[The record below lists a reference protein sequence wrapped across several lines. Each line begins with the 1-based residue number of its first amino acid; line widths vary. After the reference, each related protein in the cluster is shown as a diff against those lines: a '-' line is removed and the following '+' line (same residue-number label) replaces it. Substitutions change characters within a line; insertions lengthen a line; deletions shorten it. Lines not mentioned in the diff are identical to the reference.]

1 MKRSSA
7 RNASDRVA
15 LTAARFTIESV
26 NDKPMM
32 QEVQAKFLHDEEADT
47 IEHFHPYGFTAV
59 PKKPDGKKKAE
70 GVAVFVNGSRSHPL
84 VIVVGDRR
92 FRLTQLAEGEVALH
106 DDQGQKVHLTRAG
119 ILVDGGSSKLP
130 ITVKCGKSS
139 FKVEDEKITAKVN
152 QTATIVKD
160 GKILLGSED
169 ASNAVMTTA
178 GPSSI
183 VFADI

>member
-15 LTAARFTIESV
+15 LTAARFTIESA

-32 QEVQAKFLHDEEADT
+32 QEVQAKFLHEEEADT

-59 PKKPDGKKKAE
+59 PKKPDGDKKAE

-92 FRLTQLAEGEVALH
+92 YRLKDGQEGEVAIH

-119 ILVDGGSSKLP
+119 IVIDGGGSKLP
-130 ITVKCGKSS
+130 ITIQTGDGSV
-139 FKVEDEKITAKVN
+139 KVEKDTITAKV
-152 QTATIVKD
+152 KD
-160 GKILLGSED
+160 MTVVITKDKVCLGSAG
-169 ASNAVMTTA
+169 ASDPVMLVS
-178 GPSSI
+178 GPSSKI
-183 VFADI
+183 FGVA